1 MLFDRTFHPDEANQ
15 AFTTGRLLE
24 TGSYTYQPQDHHGPT
39 LYYAAAV
46 LQRSAGNASTATLDG
61 TLLRC
66 TPLVFAVLALILGAA
81 ALKRITGRLMPGAIL
96 AALLGTAPMF
106 AFFATDFI
114 QETLL
119 VCFLMMMFWAGAGY
133 LRPGSKWKTGT
144 WALMFGTASGLAFA
158 TKETCLL
165 SFAATAIAATP
176 FLARRGA
183 IAKIRERV
191 CVRDAIMVAGGF
203 LLTAVILYSDFGRNF
218 QGVYNA
224 FVAAP
229 LSYLHRGVGDAST
242 STGANWH
249 VHPWWWYASL
259 LFGGKS
265 IYSLAAIALAA
276 LAAVCALVRGAGR
289 ATRFVLL
296 YAVALFAI
304 HSILPYKTPWC
315 MLPVVSALALA
326 AALGIADIMGRKRH
340 LFILAALSAI
350 IVCSIQLTA
359 CVRMGRNPDAT
370 DIPYNYAAASPEAKE
385 LAATVNAAMVSAS
398 NHEPQTTNHE
408 PRTTSHE
415 PPFIAVALPAADT
428 WPFPWYNR
436 PWEPNTGYWTSFD
449 DLKRLAETGIK
460 PTVVIVPM
468 EEGHLVQP
476 LFPHLKHTRRFYM
489 RPRIPE
495 RNVRGVRVRVFW

>member
-66 TPLVFAVLALILGAA
+66 TPLVFAVLAVILGAA
-81 ALKRITGRLMPGAIL
+81 ALKRLTGRLLPGAIL

-114 QETLL
+114 QEMLL
-119 VCFLMMMFWAGAGY
+119 VCFLMMMFWTGAGY
-133 LRPGSKWKTGT
+133 LRPGTKWKTGT
-144 WALMFGTASGLAFA
+144 WALMFGTAAGLAFA

-165 SFAATAIAATP
+165 SFAAAAAAAIP
-176 FLARRGA
+176 FLAERDV
-183 IAKIRERV
+183 IDKIRERISI
-191 CVRDAIMVAGGF
+191 RDAIMAAAGF
-203 LLTAVILYSDFGRNF
+203 LLTATILYSDFGRSFN
-218 QGVYNA
+218 GVYNA
-224 FVAAP
+224 FIAAP
-229 LSYLHRGVGDAST
+229 LAYLHRGVGDAAA

-259 LFGGKS
+259 LFGGKT
-265 IYSLAAIALAA
+265 IYSAATASLAA

-289 ATRFVLL
+289 ATRFVFL
-296 YAVALFAI
+296 YAFALFTI

-315 MLPVVSALALA
+315 MLPVVSALALS
-326 AALGIADIMGRKRH
+326 AALGIADVMRRNRH
-340 LFILAALSAI
+340 LLVLAALFAI
-350 IVCSIQLTA
+350 LVCDTQLTA
-359 CVRMGRNPDAT
+359 CVQMSRDPDAT
-370 DIPYNYAAASPEAKE
+370 DIPYNYAAASAEVKE
-385 LAATVNAAMVSAS
+385 LAAIVDGAMKS
-398 NHEPQTTNHE
+398 TTAE
-408 PRTTSHE
+408 
-415 PPFIAVALPAADT
+415 PFIAVALPPEDT

-436 PWEPNTGYWTSFD
+436 AWESKTGYWTSFD
-449 DLKRLAETGIK
+449 ALVNIQKSEVK
-460 PTVVIVPM
+460 PSVVIVPM
-468 EEGHLVQP
+468 EMGHLVQP
-476 LFPHLKHTRRFYM
+476 MFPHLKRTKRLYM

-495 RNVRGVRVRVFW
+495 RGVHGVRVRVFW